1 MRIISGIHKGRQLTA
16 PKTLPVRPT
25 TDYAKSGL
33 FNMLASRYN
42 FKKLK
47 VVDLFAG
54 TGSIT
59 YEFLS
64 RGCEHLVAVDN
75 HPACIKFIN
84 STLELLQA
92 PKSIM
97 AIQSDALTWL
107 KKTDR
112 TFDIIFADAPFDQTP
127 AESLAEIV
135 FERNLLNKNGVLIIE
150 HGSANNLSP
159 LKNYIET
166 RKYSQVSFS
175 FFKNEAD
182 TDIT

>member
-1 MRIISGIHKGRQLTA
+1 
-16 PKTLPVRPT
+16 
-25 TDYAKSGL
+25 
-33 FNMLASRYN
+33 MLASRYN

-112 TFDIIFADAPFDQTP
+112 TFDIIFADAPFRSN
-127 AESLAEIV
+127 AGRKSGRNSL
-135 FERNLLNKNGVLIIE
+135 RKK
-150 HGSANNLSP
+150 SP
-159 LKNYIET
+159 E
-166 RKYSQVSFS
+166 
-175 FFKNEAD
+175 
-182 TDIT
+182 